1 MASAKVEAKA
11 WDGDGV
17 PLKDS
22 NCAGI
27 GSDEDK
33 AVRKAAAETEPAW
46 ANAGQEAGIMVWR
59 IENFKVVPWDACQ
72 YGKFH
77 TGDSYIIL
85 QTIQVEEKLEHH
97 IFFWLGKET
106 SIDEMGTAAYKT
118 VELDDYFGGEATQS
132 REVQGKESKHFHSLF
147 PKVTYLVGGVD
158 SGFNRTVADTYAARL
173 FQVRKTK
180 QGVVEQE
187 VDLARDSLNEGD
199 CFVLDAGKRIYI
211 YQGSSAMPLEK
222 YEANTMAERLERQR
236 GGQAEATHELDD
248 KFWEL
253 LGGKGPVKPAS
264 EGSDR
269 IAPPEL
275 QEGVLY
281 KISNDG
287 TDLVMHEVGRR
298 VLTRSM
304 LDSNNVMMLDHG
316 TEIFVWVG
324 KGADGVERRNAFRT
338 AWTYLKANNRDP
350 DTPIHMFKEETKI
363 TDKVWNDIFSD

>member
-158 SGFNRTVADTYAARL
+158 SGFNHVMFSTYQARL
-173 FQVRKTK
+173 FQVRKTA
-180 QGVVEQE
+180 QGMVQLETT
-187 VDLARDSLNEGD
+187 LARDAMNEGD
-199 CFVLDAGKRIYI
+199 SFVLDAGDKIYV
-211 YQGSSAMPLEK
+211 YSGPGACPHER
-222 YEANTMAERLERQR
+222 YEAVILAKRLADR
-236 GGQAEATHELDD
+236 GLGHCEVSHAFDD
-248 KFWEL
+248 RAWRL
-253 LGGKGPVKPAS
+253 LGGEGPIPPAD
-264 EGSDR
+264 EGSDW
-269 IAPPEL
+269 IPVPDVED
-275 QEGVLY
+275 GVLY
-281 KISNDG
+281 KLHDTREG
-287 TDLVMHEVGRR
+287 LHMDEVGRR
-298 VLTRSM
+298 KIKREM
-304 LDSNNVMMLDHG
+304 LDSNHLMILDHE
-316 TEIFVWVG
+316 TELISGPAASRTRWS
-324 KGADGVERRNAFRT
+324 GATHSGRRS
-338 AWTYLKANNRDP
+338 P
-350 DTPIHMFKEETKI
+350 
-363 TDKVWNDIFSD
+363 S